1 MSMPNNNPY
10 GSMFEPIKAEL
21 IATAAIMNGRVKMKA
36 KIPSDSRFI
45 RSTLGPL
52 YSNGAK
58 VGSSCKELCG
68 NSRSSNKHL
77 SL

>member
-10 GSMFEPIKAEL
+10 GSIFEPIKAEL
-21 IATAAIMNGRVKMKA
+21 IATAAIMNGRVKLKA

-52 YSNGAK
+52 
-58 VGSSCKELCG
+58 
-68 NSRSSNKHL
+68 
-77 SL
+77 